1 MYDDDHNRGRL
12 VRILVRCFVLFAFS
26 SIAISFYAVF
36 GTGFLLADLD
46 QWLAVRF
53 SIPAGLVSRL
63 HLGLPWSATTELIAT
78 ITYAGAIVSLT
89 SLALFDCRW
98 PVRNPSPK

>member
-1 MYDDDHNRGRL
+1 MYGNDQNRGGL
-12 VRILVRCFVLFAFS
+12 VRILVHCFVLFAFS
-26 SIAISFYAVF
+26 SIAISLYAVF

-63 HLGLPWSATTELIAT
+63 HLGLPWSATTELIAS
-78 ITYAGAIVSLT
+78 ISYAGTLVSLI
-89 SLALFDCRW
+89 SLALVDCLW
-98 PVRNPSPK
+98 PVRTPSPK